1 MRLWDRQCCW
11 DCRTPKDYPT
21 VHRTVGWELLA
32 FLVGLMGIPMECPM
46 CQQGTWDVLSGQ
58 GMLKAN
64 LDMSAPVWGFAQI
77 IFTTFG
83 VMIQTKVRTTATFSL
98 NFRSPTLIHH
108 TL

>member
-64 LDMSAPVWGFAQI
+64 LDMSEADGRGGGVAGFLTKA
-77 IFTTFG
+77 TYMDFG
-83 VMIQTKVRTTATFSL
+83 LRGI
-98 NFRSPTLIHH
+98 LI
-108 TL
+108 

>member
-64 LDMSAPVWGFAQI
+64 LDMSGGCGSVTRTYSGGCDSV
-77 IFTTFG
+77 TRTYSG
-83 VMIQTKVRTTATFSL
+83 VVAL
-98 NFRSPTLIHH
+98 
-108 TL
+108 

>member
-1 MRLWDRQCCW
+1 MRLWDRQCWW

-64 LDMSAPVWGFAQI
+64 LDMSGSLWELHALGI
-77 IFTTFG
+77 ISYQNYG
-83 VMIQTKVRTTATFSL
+83 CA
-98 NFRSPTLIHH
+98 
-108 TL
+108 

>member
-64 LDMSAPVWGFAQI
+64 LDMSE
-77 IFTTFG
+77 
-83 VMIQTKVRTTATFSL
+83 L
-98 NFRSPTLIHH
+98 
-108 TL
+108 